1 MVNINDEREKRISAA
16 VDAIFGYDPY
26 NGLFPEELAEQF
38 RADSDADIVKVLE
51 SIIEEDESGET
62 EELEEVLA
70 QFQALS

>member
-16 VDAIFGYDPY
+16 VDAIFAYDPY
-26 NGLFPEELAEQF
+26 NGLLWHEMMEQF
-38 RADSDADIVKVLE
+38 RAESDADIAKILE

-70 QFQALS
+70 QFQVFA